1 MMSRLTYYLRRARS
15 HLKKEGF
22 GVALLVGVR
31 FLVRRKFLLGFLI
44 ESVEYQ
50 LTSRFRGVGATLISE
65 PKAELIQSDRVLVYA
80 SYDVNS
86 LIQVHVLDQLR
97 AFHSCG
103 YEIVFVTT
111 SPELP
116 GDAVLTL
123 DAYCKRIIHRQNRGY
138 DFCSWKLGLERAAF
152 ETSSLRS
159 LVVMNDSCYG
169 PFFEIDGIL
178 SSMRAAPD
186 TVYGLTKSLE
196 ISPYIQ
202 SYFYHFG
209 AELLKNGLVEGFFS
223 RVRILNSKW
232 TIVRF
237 LEIGSS
243 AWLRSRRIPF
253 KALVDPEE
261 PGIQDLMNQFDIT
274 DPVVKPVARIWIDR
288 KLNPF
293 YKRSNGPLV

>member
-1 MMSRLTYYLRRARS
+1 MSRLAYYLRRAGS
-15 HLKKEGF
+15 LLKKEGF
-22 GVALLVGVR
+22 GVVLLAGVR
-31 FLVRRKFLLGFLI
+31 FLIRRKFLIGFLI

-50 LTSRFRGVGATLISE
+50 LMSRFRSVGATLISE
-65 PKAELIQSDRVLVYA
+65 PKSELIQSDRVLIYA
-80 SYDVNS
+80 SYDANS
-86 LIQVHVLDQLR
+86 LIQGHVLDQLM
-97 AFHSCG
+97 AFHACG

-116 GDAVLTL
+116 GDAVRTL
-123 DAYCKRIIHRQNRGY
+123 NAYCKRIIHRQNRGY

-169 PFFEIDGIL
+169 PFFEIEGIL
-178 SSMRAAPD
+178 SSMRAAQD

-209 AELLKNGLVEGFFS
+209 AELLKNRLVDDFFS

-232 TIVRF
+232 AIVRF

-243 AWLRSRRIPF
+243 AWLRSRRIPI
-253 KALVDPEE
+253 KALVDPKDRMVRD
-261 PGIQDLMNQFDIT
+261 IMSQFETT